1 MQRGEERQEGLPEY
15 QPGDKIYKLF
25 NHDIVIIRGK
35 DEEFIIRIAKLKK
48 NRSV

>member
-1 MQRGEERQEGLPEY
+1 MQREEKLQGLPEY

-35 DEEFIIRIAKLKK
+35 DEEFIIKIVKLKK